1 MSRPTMRPVDVNDY
15 VAQGVELR
23 NVVANAHL
31 LSDDSLYDMIQ
42 QSEVRVVKAKLEG
55 ARWRTLDAIRKA
67 YLAELTRRGLNPTP
81 QPKTGG
87 PNGHND

>member
-1 MSRPTMRPVDVNDY
+1 MRPADVNDR
-15 VAQGVELR
+15 VSQSLELR
-23 NVVANAHL
+23 DITANAHL
-31 LSDDSLYDMIQ
+31 LRDDSLYGLIQ
-42 QSEVRVVKAKLEG
+42 RSEVRVVKAKLEG
-55 ARWRTLDAIRKA
+55 AQWRTLDAIRKA